1 MRKFIQTTEA
11 NGIQISL
18 PQRRRRQIEQFDFY
32 SIFLFFFLTSFLYA
46 KKYSWNILSKNTIRT
61 DIENVIFFP
70 VVFIVSIDSDDTLS
84 DFCQQIS

>member
-1 MRKFIQTTEA
+1 MRKFIQTTET

-32 SIFLFFFLTSFLYA
+32 SIFLFFFLTSFLCA

>member
-46 KKYSWNILSKNTIRT
+46 KKYSWNILSKHTIRT

-84 DFCQQIS
+84 DSCQQIS